1 MWRISRFYHILQ
13 KCGDPIIQSLKVC
26 FQLQKRIKMSLSV
39 CQVYILRQAGTH
51 SHTHTL
57 QNTFSLRSVKLQM
70 RFNNPHSQTK
80 RQHIN

>member
-57 QNTFSLRSVKLQM
+57 QNTFFTTVSKITNA
-70 RFNNPHSQTK
+70 F
-80 RQHIN
+80 